1 MSASV
6 PASLSSDIRPPHSW
20 GAKSTVYFGQFQGSV
35 VPPDQ
40 LSNWV
45 GKEST
50 GGQTFAVLALAEA
63 AANAGYEAV
72 IFTRSWN
79 NELREASFA
88 VEGGRVN
95 IVYLPD
101 GVEGHVN
108 KEDMY
113 PQLPALAKA
122 GAAYIAENHDITKP
136 APIVWGHYPV
146 DGWMTGALTGY
157 YLQEKGIPARIMG
170 TTHSLGVNKAKMG
183 DNPAWRIP
191 VRLVVENVAAAFKGG
206 IFTVSPTETDDLKS
220 YGVESKFIPNG
231 VNRGVFYRMQDD
243 KISEAL
249 ASGVLPEWQDEYKG
263 RQVIDG
269 VSRFVPTKGI
279 KEAIRA
285 MADVIKTQPNALL
298 VYAGAPSA
306 KDCQEKPND
315 ESVLYYQECQQL
327 VEQLSLQDHVKLWP
341 SVSHQGAALLHNLAR
356 QTGGFCIAPSLHEPF
371 GLVPLEA
378 GGCGTPLVLSNRSG
392 FSQCLDSENPQA
404 MLIDPEDPQALAS
417 AMIEMLANQEL
428 REGYGDKIEEE
439 VNTNYTWAAAFAAA
453 IKHLEESDC
462 KEPLMRWET
471 LARFAHVLESGFD
484 MIEDVVAKLGEN
496 PHQLAFEIFEPELN
510 LVMDSVRIPLPVSQ
524 RALIATR

>member
-6 PASLSSDIRPPHSW
+6 PASLRPTSRVSHSW

-35 VPPDQ
+35 VPPGQ
-40 LSNWV
+40 LPKWV
-45 GKEST
+45 GQEST

-63 AANAGYEAV
+63 AAKAGYEAV
-72 IFTRSWN
+72 ILTRSWN
-79 NELREASFA
+79 NELREDSFA
-88 VEGGRVN
+88 VEGGQVN

-101 GVEGHVN
+101 GVAAHVN

-122 GAAYIAENHDITKP
+122 GAAYIAQNHDAADP
-136 APIVWGHYPV
+136 DPIVWGHYPV

-157 YLQEKGIPARIMG
+157 YLQAKGITARIMG

-191 VRLVVENVAAAFKGG
+191 VRLVVENVAAAFKGR

-231 VNRGVFYRMQDD
+231 VNRDVFYRMDDD
-243 KISEAL
+243 KISESL
-249 ASGVLPEWQDEYKG
+249 VSGVLPEWQDEYKD

-279 KEAIRA
+279 KEAIIA
-285 MADVIKTQPNALL
+285 MAEVIKTQPDALL

-306 KDCQEKPND
+306 KDCEQKPND
-315 ESVLYYQECQQL
+315 ESVLYYQECKKL
-327 VEQLSLQDHVKLWP
+327 VEELGLQDHVKLWP
-341 SVSHQGAALLHNLAR
+341 SVTHQGAALLHNVAR
-356 QTGGFCIAPSLHEPF
+356 QTRGFCIAPSLHEPF

-392 FSQCLDSENPQA
+392 FSQCLDDKKPQA
-404 MLIDPEDPQALAS
+404 MLIDPKDPQALAL

-428 REGYGDKIEEE
+428 RKGYGNKIEAE
-439 VNTNYTWAAAFAAA
+439 VNTNYTWAAAFTAA
-453 IKHLEESDC
+453 IKHLEESDGQ
-462 KEPLMRWET
+462 EPVMGWET
-471 LARFAHVLESGFD
+471 LARFAHVLERGFNV
-484 MIEDVVAKLGEN
+484 IEDVVASLGEN
-496 PHQLAFEIFEPELN
+496 PHQLPYEAFEPALN
-510 LVMDSVRIPLPVSQ
+510 SVMDSVRIPVPAIQNV
-524 RALIATR
+524 R

>member
-1 MSASV
+1 VSASV
-6 PASLSSDIRPPHSW
+6 PASLSPTSRVSHSW
-20 GAKSTVYFGQFQGSV
+20 GAKPTVYFGQFQGSV

-40 LSNWV
+40 LSKWV

-63 AANAGYEAV
+63 AAKAGYNAV
-72 IFTRSWN
+72 ILSRSWN
-79 NELREASFA
+79 NRRKERSFD
-88 VEGGRVN
+88 VDGGQVK

-101 GVEGHVN
+101 GVEGHVR

-122 GAAYIAENHDITKP
+122 AADYIAENHDITKP
-136 APIVWGHYPV
+136 DPIVWGHYPV

-157 YLQEKGIPARIMG
+157 YLQAKGITARIMG

-183 DNPAWRIP
+183 DNPSWRIP
-191 VRLVVENVAAAFKGG
+191 VRLVVENVAAAFKGS

-231 VNRGVFYRMQDD
+231 VNRGVFYRMDDD
-243 KISEAL
+243 KISESL

-279 KEAIRA
+279 KEAIIA
-285 MADVIKTQPNALL
+285 MAEVIKTQPNALL

-306 KDCQEKPND
+306 KDCDQKTND
-315 ESVLYYQECQQL
+315 ESVLYYRECQQL
-327 VEQLSLQDHVKLWP
+327 VEKLGLQDHVKLWP
-341 SVSHQGAALLHNLAR
+341 SVSHQGAALLHNVAR

-392 FSQCLDSENPQA
+392 FSQCLDDQKPQA
-404 MLIDPEDPQALAS
+404 MLIDPKDPQALAL
-417 AMIEMLANQEL
+417 AMTDMLVNQEL
-428 REGYGDKIEEE
+428 REDYGERIEAE
-439 VNTNYTWAAAFAAA
+439 VNTNYTWSAAFTAA
-453 IKHLEESDC
+453 IKHLEESEG
-462 KEPLMRWET
+462 KEPLMGWRT
-471 LARFAHVLESGFD
+471 LARFAHVLERGFD
-484 MIEDVVAKLGEN
+484 VIEDVVAKLGEN
-496 PHQLAFEIFEPELN
+496 PHHLPFEGFEPALN
-510 LVMDSVRIPLPVSQ
+510 FAMDALSIPAAAIQSVR
-524 RALIATR
+524 